1 MQPPRNI
8 DWKSTSIK
16 FICGE
21 KNGRVR
27 PGALDVNR
35 AVYRRLRP
43 AVHRLDRQKLGTS
56 YSNTLTLEKSTA
68 PGDAAAEDLFAGASL
83 YRRDTASWRALITAW
98 ELPPGLSPRIQLS
111 HSRERQPGKA
121 PITAWSLHWQECP
134 IALRLEGSSGRLSK

>member
-8 DWKSTSIK
+8 DWKSTSIR

-83 YRRDTASWRALITAW
+83 VPVERKSESVR
-98 ELPPGLSPRIQLS
+98 PGMTQRKTTYPS
-111 HSRERQPGKA
+111 
-121 PITAWSLHWQECP
+121 
-134 IALRLEGSSGRLSK
+134 